1 MEKIILKSNYDKQNL
16 FTNLYE
22 TAQPKAIVQ
31 IVHGMKE
38 HQLRYAPFAEFLN
51 ANGFTV
57 ITSDLRGHGPNA
69 TLLGYMEGKKP
80 WEALVEDQVTITQYL
95 KNRFPNTDIYL
106 FAHSMGTIISRNLIQ
121 QHATDYKKIVLSGVP
136 GYQAA
141 ASFGI
146 LMANLIGCFKSNTH
160 VSNFLEKQT
169 LGAFEKS
176 VKNAKTP
183 ADWVSVSET
192 NIQNYLNDPYCN
204 IPFTVSA
211 YKALYHLVKEM
222 HKSSRYVVH
231 EPTKPILMLVGA
243 LDPCPLGDKGLNGS
257 IATLKKAGYTNV
269 TFKKYEN
276 MRHEILNEENHTL
289 VYEDILNFFLAEA

>member
-1 MEKIILKSNYDKQNL
+1 MEKIIIKSNYDKQNL
-16 FTNLYE
+16 YLNLYE
-22 TAQPKAIVQ
+22 IDSPKAIVQ
-31 IVHGMKE
+31 VVHGMKE
-38 HQLRYAPFAEFLN
+38 HQLRYEDFAKFLN
-51 ANGFTV
+51 KNGYVV

-80 WEALVEDQVTITQYL
+80 WEALVEDQVTITQYIQ
-95 KNRFPNTDIYL
+95 KRFPNLDVNL

-121 QHATDYKKIVLSGVP
+121 QHADDYKKIVLSGVP

-141 ASFGI
+141 ASFGV
-146 LMANLIGCFKSNTH
+146 LMANLIGCFKSNTY
-160 VSNFLEKQT
+160 VSRFLEKQT

-211 YKALYHLVKEM
+211 YKALYHLVKGM
-222 HKSSRYVVH
+222 HKSKNYVVTN
-231 EPTKPILMLVGA
+231 PDKPILMLVGA
-243 LDPCPLGDKGLNGS
+243 LDPCPLGDKGLRDS
-257 IATLKKAGYTNV
+257 ISTLQKAGYTNIS
-269 TFKKYEN
+269 FKKYEN
-276 MRHEILNEENHTL
+276 MRHEILNEDNHSI
-289 VYEDILNFFLAEA
+289 VYEDILAFYLA